1 MMMFGFLFLILFVV
15 ILVAGVIAGLVW
27 LNKNNRQGN
36 PFNVNQPSGKRE
48 QIPGPDTKRF
58 VGEEGALWENHLPS
72 GQCPPPQSDHQRFQ
86 HEEGVFL
93 QRHIPEY
100 NA

>member
-15 ILVAGVIAGLVW
+15 ILVAGVIAGLAW

-48 QIPGPDTKRF
+48 QIPGPDAKRF
-58 VGEEGALWENHLPS
+58 CSPCGAGLQDGWTYCPQCGAPVGS
-72 GQCPPPQSDHQRFQ
+72 
-86 HEEGVFL
+86 
-93 QRHIPEY
+93 
-100 NA
+100 